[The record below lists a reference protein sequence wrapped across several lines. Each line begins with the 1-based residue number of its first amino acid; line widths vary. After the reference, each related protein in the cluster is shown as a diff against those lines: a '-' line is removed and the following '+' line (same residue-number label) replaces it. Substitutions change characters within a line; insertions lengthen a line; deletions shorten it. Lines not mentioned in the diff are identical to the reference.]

1 MMCRQRLR
9 QDHCYQL
16 SEVHITQS
24 NTVLKISASFILHIC
39 PAGGS
44 SSQTSGEITVAEQR
58 FHHWTGSLLCFGA
71 KTRSRYIFIY
81 TKTSVSW
88 NRRLAIAKNSMVQ
101 CKDYNYWS
109 LEKIHLVIPVGRE
122 IIWLWIVLTLC
133 INKWLLCMQKR
144 TTIRLVKYFLR
155 V

>member
-1 MMCRQRLR
+1 MHLF
-9 QDHCYQL
+9 
-16 SEVHITQS
+16 V
-24 NTVLKISASFILHIC
+24 LHIC

-71 KTRSRYIFIY
+71 KTRSRYISIY
-81 TKTSVSW
+81 TKTSISW

-101 CKDYNYWS
+101 CEDYNYWS
-109 LEKIHLVIPVGRE
+109 LEKIHLVIPKWKE

-133 INKWLLCMQKR
+133 IHKWLLCMQKR
-144 TTIRLVKYFLR
+144 TKIRLVKYFLR